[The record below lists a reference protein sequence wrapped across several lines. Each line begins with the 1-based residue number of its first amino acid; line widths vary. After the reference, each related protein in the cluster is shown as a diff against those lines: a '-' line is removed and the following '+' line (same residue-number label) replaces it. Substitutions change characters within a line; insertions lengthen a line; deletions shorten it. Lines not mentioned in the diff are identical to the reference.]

1 MSNAPQPPVSL
12 GDDIHCLYRDHSP
25 WLLGWLRRR
34 LGDKERAADITQ
46 DTFVRLISS
55 ALTRIPQEPR
65 SYLATVA
72 KRLMIDQLRRRQL
85 EQSYIVYLANQP
97 EAEACSPEHRLIVL
111 ETLMQLDAMLDGLG
125 SNVRQAFFFVQLDGL
140 SYAEVAARLNVSVSS
155 VTKYIA
161 KATERCLFFELDS
174 EA

>member
-1 MSNAPQPPVSL
+1 MSNGPQPPASI
-12 GDDIHCLYRDHSP
+12 GEDMHCLYRDHSQ
-25 WLLGWLRRR
+25 WLMGWIRRR

-46 DTFVRLISS
+46 DTFLRLISG
-55 ALTRIPQEPR
+55 ALTHTPQEPR

-85 EQSYIVYLANQP
+85 EQAYLEYLANEPQSQ
-97 EAEACSPEHRLIVL
+97 ACSPEHRLIVL

-125 SNVRQAFFFVQLDGL
+125 CKVRQAFFFVQLDGL
-140 SYAEVAARLNVSVSS
+140 SYREVAERLNVSVSS
-155 VTKYIA
+155 VTKYMA